1 MSEKFI
7 PAFQNFVDELRQ
19 IWAKETKDE
28 VRMKKAHAVMESTLL
43 NDPEFINRSKDW
55 PSTEG
60 RKNLLFYTDPDYG
73 FVINGVVREPG
84 RTGSVHDHANAWVLY
99 GLPDGTET
107 LERFDVI
114 DDRRSEGYAKVVLT
128 SAPKGEA
135 GKADLVGPYEV
146 HAEQGSDIRSVAVIL
161 RSRELVGKI
170 LQGRYDRDTGK
181 YYEGSGPDQIP
192 YPLTAQ

>member
-84 RTGSVHDHANAWVLY
+84 RTGSIHDHANAWVLY
-99 GLPDGTET
+99 GLLDGTET

-192 YPLTAQ
+192 YPLTA